1 MGKCRPA
8 SFLPCPTFSSSL
20 SASSPA
26 VWLCPPAWHTSLRC
40 LSQTSHKK
48 CNKVEVGAC
57 RNALVE
63 SAKPEFAIVD
73 RPGQPEDT
81 MNWLGKALSMPF
93 KLPTEAEFTSF
104 DKNHDGRVSKME
116 WMAACP

>member
-1 MGKCRPA
+1 MQGKIH
-8 SFLPCPTFSSSL
+8 FFIFKINHNIWKLL
-20 SASSPA
+20 
-26 VWLCPPAWHTSLRC
+26 
-40 LSQTSHKK
+40 Q
-48 CNKVEVGAC
+48 
-57 RNALVE
+57 NALVE

-81 MNWLGKALSMPF
+81 MNWLGKALSVPF

-104 DKNHDGRVSKME
+104 DKNHDGRVSRME